1 MPSVMRASV
10 NGEDMGTVGTG
21 GGMGVTTRLSNPIAP
36 NVVAGM
42 TVMLV
47 TGVAGV

>member
-10 NGEDMGTVGTG
+10 NGELAGTAGAGSV
-21 GGMGVTTRLSNPIAP
+21 VTVRLSNPTP
-36 NVVAGM
+36 LNVAFGV

-47 TGVAGV
+47 TGVADV

>member
-10 NGEDMGTVGTG
+10 NGEVAGAGKI
-21 GGMGVTTRLSNPIAP
+21 GVTARLSNPITR
-36 NVVAGM
+36 NVVAGV

-47 TGVAGV
+47 TGVVGV